1 MDFRVGVELTRRPV
15 GGYAAVVTK
24 TPLVTLVDY
33 GGGNLR
39 SVVRA
44 LTHVGARVRVSA
56 DPAVVAQSDRVVL
69 PGQGAFDSC
78 MGALTERGLV
88 DAIQSHLDQERPF
101 LGICLGLQILFE
113 RSEEAQIH
121 QGLGVF
127 RGEVLRFQT
136 TSTRKVPHMGWNTA
150 TAQTPMR
157 CLPPS
162 ETASWFYFVH
172 SYYLPESV
180 RTLNEDAHCAI
191 SDYEECFVSAIERDH
206 IFACQFHPEK
216 SQAAGLGLLERFIQ

>member
-1 MDFRVGVELTRRPV
+1 MTN
-15 GGYAAVVTK
+15 

-56 DPAVVAQSDRVVL
+56 DPAVVSQSDRVVL

-78 MGALTERGLV
+78 MAALQERGLT
-88 DAIQSHLDQERPF
+88 DAILTHLSLERPF

-113 RSEEAQIH
+113 RSAEGNTH
-121 QGLGVF
+121 KGLGVF
-127 RGEVLRFQT
+127 RGEVLRFQ
-136 TSTRKVPHMGWNTA
+136 SSPTRKVPHMGWNTA
-150 TAQTPMR
+150 TPQTTMR
-157 CLPPS
+157 CLPN
-162 ETASWFYFVH
+162 TDTKSWFYFVH
-172 SYYLPESV
+172 SYYVPESV
-180 RTLNEDAHCAI
+180 CAVNESAQSAVTE
-191 SDYEECFVSAIERDH
+191 YGERFVSAIEDGH

-216 SQAAGLGLLERFIQ
+216 SQAPGLALLERFIQ